1 MKYFL
6 IIFIFLS
13 KTSHSFAQDSI
24 KGLWYSSDST
34 RVYKIYD
41 NEKGLQAILVSSK
54 RKNDKMGALVL
65 DELQYN
71 CKKRKFFGFIYGIND
86 NDYRP
91 QFAKLKLSNNGNVL
105 KLKLPRMFLFPVNLY
120 WIKCT

>member
-6 IIFIFLS
+6 IVFFFLF
-13 KTSHSFAQDSI
+13 KAALSFAQDSI

-34 RVYKIYD
+34 RVYKIYES
-41 NEKGLQAILVSSK
+41 EKGLQAILVSSK
-54 RKNDKMGALVL
+54 RKNDKTGALVL
-65 DELQYN
+65 NELQYN
-71 CKKRKFFGFIYGIND
+71 CKKKIFMGFIYAIND

-91 QFAKLKLSNNGNVL
+91 QFAKLKLSNNGKIL

-120 WIKCT
+120 WVKCT